1 MRLCCFNTNKFQF
14 MWNTNKCMYLIV
26 KYTNNTKAENM
37 DGANYIYWGK
47 GGLSWA
53 MPYVLGVYAM
63 A

>member
-1 MRLCCFNTNKFQF
+1 

-47 GGLSWA
+47 GGLSWT